1 MGFEED
7 VKAVI
12 DDAVKQ
18 AGNPNA
24 LALKCGINQATL
36 SRWLNGKRDPQLSGV
51 AKIMDYM
58 GVTIQRPDADP
69 LVPPAGSKGLHSSIM
84 EAKQREE
91 IARLQGQV
99 DLLKELMG
107 APPKKEKSAG

>member
-7 VKAVI
+7 VKAVVN
-12 DDAVKQ
+12 DAVKQ

-24 LALKCGINQATL
+24 LALKCGINQGTI
-36 SRWLNGKRDPQLSGV
+36 SRWLNGERDPKLSGI

-58 GVTIQRPDADP
+58 GVTIQRPEANP
-69 LVPPAGSKGLHSSIM
+69 LAPPAGSSGLYSSIM
-84 EAKQREE
+84 EAKLREE
-91 IARLQGQV
+91 NARLQGQV

-107 APPKKEKSAG
+107 APSRKEKSAG